1 MQNKICFRL
10 LLYVYSLT
18 MLIHVSIALLFFCFS
33 ALLNL
38 VISPLCRDLYQ
49 LTVSCGL
56 PIHTRYVHS
65 RTLFWCPC
73 SFHSCQRCS
82 RFGRCR
88 YFRKIR
94 AVSLAPYPQLC
105 DLPCLTIS
113 TPAICA
119 QDSHPTPTPSPPPA
133 HLPGTGCSR
142 HDLVVKQRHLLFFTR
157 RSHQF
162 YPVRFTVDVG
172 KSAISCVNLE
182 MKQIFYSFGLKFPMY
197 FSV

>member
-1 MQNKICFRL
+1 MRDFKLLQFGGIRTASSSTPNTNSQTTCRDTILEIFKGNFVHMQNKICFRL

-73 SFHSCQRCS
+73 SFHSCQRCG
-82 RFGRCR
+82 RCGRCR

-119 QDSHPTPTPSPPPA
+119 QDSHPTPTPSPPPPPPPTSPA
-133 HLPGTGCSR
+133 
-142 HDLVVKQRHLLFFTR
+142 
-157 RSHQF
+157 
-162 YPVRFTVDVG
+162 PVAADV
-172 KSAISCVNLE
+172 I
-182 MKQIFYSFGLKFPMY
+182 
-197 FSV
+197 